1 MTAYLKTACDHGPVE
16 KVPADGRLRARL
28 RRLMERDRERAVHW
42 PDGFAFASP
51 AEGDGYDFSV
61 KVQFLWCVTGI
72 ASVEGLIE
80 RAKENHPALR
90 DRLLTRVR
98 SVSRTV
104 APYEA
109 ATAEARISRI
119 VEDVFAEA
127 RFEYR
132 ALGRISGT
140 ARTIEPHTVVK
151 PDEAV
156 RKAQQAAWDRRQR
169 TENDHALAERLVPLL
184 TERRELWQAFLES
197 GQSRWATPYAVTLAE
212 KSEGVGAAVQE
223 MFEER
228 RRQARELT
236 GLVTEQAEEYEDVNA
251 FELMI
256 RNDTV
261 LRRLMDLMGIDRPA
275 ELAPAPF
282 GTGEQARWSAEP
294 RWNGEARP

>member
-1 MTAYLKTACDHGPVE
+1 MTAYLKTTCDHGPVE
-16 KVPADGRLRARL
+16 KAPPDGRFHARL
-28 RRLMERDRERAVHW
+28 RRMMERDRERAVHW
-42 PDGFAFASP
+42 PDGFSFGSP

-61 KVQFLWCVTGI
+61 KVQFVWCATGI

-98 SVSRTV
+98 AVSRTV

-109 ATAEARISRI
+109 SAAEARIGRV
-119 VEDVFAEA
+119 VEDVFAETL
-127 RFEYR
+127 FEYR
-132 ALGRISGT
+132 ALGRAGGAVRAID
-140 ARTIEPHTVVK
+140 PHTAVK

-184 TERRELWQAFLES
+184 TQRRELWQAFLES

-212 KSEGVGAAVQE
+212 EPEGVGNAVQE
-223 MFEER
+223 MFDER
-228 RRQARELT
+228 RKQAKELT
-236 GLVTEQAEEYEDVNA
+236 DLVTQQVEEYEDANA

-261 LRRLMDLMGIDRPA
+261 LRRLMDLMGIDRPP
-275 ELAPAPF
+275 ELTALPF
-282 GTGEQARWSAEP
+282 GTGEQGRWSGEP